1 VAPSATLR
9 VGNKNEKSA
18 NWWSRITTQR
28 NAIDE
33 ITMDDNMIQSTK
45 SLFRRVKWNPRG
57 SPPKK
62 GWIKKML
69 PSWFPKDK
77 TRFESTDSLKNTPNS
92 PAALEHGF
100 VYAGK
105 GYFYSSYQETR
116 SEALFK
122 YFMEYMEGRYVLME
136 E

>member
-1 VAPSATLR
+1 
-9 VGNKNEKSA
+9 
-18 NWWSRITTQR
+18 
-28 NAIDE
+28 
-33 ITMDDNMIQSTK
+33 
-45 SLFRRVKWNPRG
+45 
-57 SPPKK
+57 
-62 GWIKKML
+62 ML

-105 GYFYSSYQETR
+105 GYFYCPYQETR

-122 YFMEYMEGRYVLME
+122 YFMEYMEGRYVLMME